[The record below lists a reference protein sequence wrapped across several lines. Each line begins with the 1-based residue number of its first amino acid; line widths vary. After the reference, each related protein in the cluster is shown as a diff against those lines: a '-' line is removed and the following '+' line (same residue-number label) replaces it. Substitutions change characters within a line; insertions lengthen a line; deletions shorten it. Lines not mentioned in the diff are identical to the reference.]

1 MNPRNAIYRNH
12 AKNTDDYLYEI
23 EKRLGYLECRSR
35 RNNLRIEGV
44 AEEQEEADDENWNQ
58 SKEKVS
64 SISKSK
70 LKVDNVKI
78 EQSLRLPRRKRSIA
92 RTNLVT

>member
-1 MNPRNAIYRNH
+1 MNPRNVIYRNH

-23 EKRLGYLECRSR
+23 EKRLGYLECRSG
-35 RNNLRIEGV
+35 RNNLGIEGV
-44 AEEQEEADDENWNQ
+44 AEEEEADDENWNQ

>member
-12 AKNTDDYLYEI
+12 AKNTDDYLYGI
-23 EKRLGYLECRSR
+23 EKRLGYLECRSG

-44 AEEQEEADDENWNQ
+44 AEEEEVDDENWNQ

-70 LKVDNVKI
+70 LKVNNVKI